1 MSDNQ
6 NPGLISCLIKISKL
20 RVVILLQVTAIC
32 AILAHDLLVRHG
44 SIVGERTWFDT
55 IWTSF
60 ITLIGGT
67 LAAGGSNA
75 INMWYDRD
83 IDPLMSRTKNRP
95 LPMGWISPN
104 TVLMFGIITSL
115 GGSALFLTLHW
126 KAAFWSLFSVI
137 FYVFI
142 YSIWLKRRT
151 PQNIVIG
158 GAAGAT
164 PPVIGWASAASA
176 ELSGTNPFDLGSPI
190 PWMFFMLVFLWT
202 PPHFWALAIMI
213 KDDYERAKIPMLPNI
228 KGEKNTSIQMMFYT
242 IVLSIFV
249 ISFTFV
255 TDRANEIYLF
265 GSSILCVLFIY
276 YSIKLIKN
284 INKESALKTYKYSLL
299 FLTLVW
305 VLMIVGSIENNI

>member
-44 SIVGERTWFDT
+44 SIVGERTWLDT
-55 IWTSF
+55 VWTSF

-95 LPMGWISPN
+95 LPMGWILPK
-104 TVLMFGIITSL
+104 TVLIFGIITSL

-202 PPHFWALAIMI
+202 PPHFWALALYRS
-213 KDDYERAKIPMLPNI
+213 KEYEKVGVPMMPNVKGKGRTLVEMKI
-228 KGEKNTSIQMMFYT
+228 Y
-242 IVLSIFV
+242 
-249 ISFTFV
+249 
-255 TDRANEIYLF
+255 
-265 GSSILCVLFIY
+265 SILLILPGAVSPPPITVLVELQTATL
-276 YSIKLIKN
+276 SVAAVIKSPKSTA
-284 INKESALKTYKYSLL
+284 SAAA
-299 FLTLVW
+299 
-305 VLMIVGSIENNI
+305 

>member
-1 MSDNQ
+1 MSLLLMAALAGVFIGSENF
-6 NPGLISCLIKISKL
+6 PSLK
-20 RVVILLQVTAIC
+20 VIIGVFLGGIC
-32 AILAHDLLVRHG
+32 A
-44 SIVGERTWFDT
+44 S
-55 IWTSF
+55 
-60 ITLIGGT
+60 
-67 LAAGGSNA
+67 GGSGA
-75 INMWYDRD
+75 INMGIEKNID
-83 IDPLMSRTKNRP
+83 INMNRTKNRP
-95 LPMGWISPN
+95 VAEGRISP
-104 TVLMFGIITSL
+104 
-115 GGSALFLTLHW
+115 
-126 KAAFWSLFSVI
+126 LFSVI
-137 FYVFI
+137 YGIILNLISFIILFYTTNFLAAVLAI
-142 YSIWLKRRT
+142 TGTLLYVILYTIILKPNT
-151 PQNIVIG
+151 DQNIVIG
-158 GAAGAT
+158 GASGSI
-164 PPVIGWASAASA
+164 PPVVGYVAAGNSIDIVA
-176 ELSGTNPFDLGSPI
+176 IYL
-190 PWMFFMLVFLWT
+190 FMIIFLWT